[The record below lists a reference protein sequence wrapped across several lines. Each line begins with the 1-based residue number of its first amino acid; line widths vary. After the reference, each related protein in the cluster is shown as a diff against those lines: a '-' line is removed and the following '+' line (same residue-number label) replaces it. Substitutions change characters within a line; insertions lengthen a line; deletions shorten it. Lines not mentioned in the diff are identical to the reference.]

1 MLLFTLVTLG
11 LTLLGNFGLLQIVL
25 LDLRDSR
32 TKFAFATY
40 LAFIFLWTL
49 GIFLN
54 LWLESVTVEKCIFVA
69 AAFLLTAQLWFVLT
83 VTDEARPLPPLA
95 YGAFAIGVLF
105 ALLSFMD
112 GAMFSS
118 MRITDAGYTILGAGT
133 LSTYYSLFALMFVI
147 APVFIIERRR
157 RTQSGTAR
165 TQQLNMLFYGYTIA
179 AVVGVLTNSVL
190 PVAFDIY
197 FFNAIGPI
205 FTLVLAG
212 YVAYSINMHGFLDI
226 RTIVQRGLGYILLFS
241 FAFGCY
247 LAILTILGYLLKET
261 TGATATFAA
270 GMTTLIGILGV
281 THFERSFTRLT
292 DPVFFRDA
300 YDFAAASR
308 ELSRIGDDNLDP
320 QKLIA
325 ESSRAIMR
333 ILHASSVDF
342 IITTPDGHEGGREL
356 TSARDDMGMLV
367 IPIISRARNLG
378 SIVIGG
384 KLSGEGYVRKDIDL
398 VENFS
403 TQFATAYEKA
413 ALYAKVAAYS
423 EHLEQK
429 VEERTLEVE
438 RLREEERQTM
448 HDISH
453 GLQTPLTILKNE
465 IESLRQGSPGIPELA
480 AVERSIDV
488 TSKFVNDLLKLS
500 RLELNQDAPLERLD
514 LSELLLDLVEYIE
527 IVAAEQNISIRSS
540 IEDRCE
546 VRGSG
551 EELREAFTK
560 VISNAV
566 E

>member
-1 MLLFTLVTLG
+1 
-11 LTLLGNFGLLQIVL
+11 
-25 LDLRDSR
+25 
-32 TKFAFATY
+32 
-40 LAFIFLWTL
+40 
-49 GIFLN
+49 
-54 LWLESVTVEKCIFVA
+54 
-69 AAFLLTAQLWFVLT
+69 
-83 VTDEARPLPPLA
+83 
-95 YGAFAIGVLF
+95 
-105 ALLSFMD
+105 
-112 GAMFSS
+112 
-118 MRITDAGYTILGAGT
+118 
-133 LSTYYSLFALMFVI
+133 
-147 APVFIIERRR
+147 
-157 RTQSGTAR
+157 
-165 TQQLNMLFYGYTIA
+165 
-179 AVVGVLTNSVL
+179 
-190 PVAFDIY
+190 
-197 FFNAIGPI
+197 
-205 FTLVLAG
+205 
-212 YVAYSINMHGFLDI
+212 
-226 RTIVQRGLGYILLFS
+226 
-241 FAFGCY
+241 
-247 LAILTILGYLLKET
+247 
-261 TGATATFAA
+261 
-270 GMTTLIGILGV
+270 
-281 THFERSFTRLT
+281 
-292 DPVFFRDA
+292 
-300 YDFAAASR
+300 
-308 ELSRIGDDNLDP
+308 
-320 QKLIA
+320 
-325 ESSRAIMR
+325 
-333 ILHASSVDF
+333 
-342 IITTPDGHEGGREL
+342 
-356 TSARDDMGMLV
+356 MGMLV

-551 EELREAFTK
+551 EDLREAFTN

-566 E
+566 KYMGKEGAEMRTIEITATAAAKPGW